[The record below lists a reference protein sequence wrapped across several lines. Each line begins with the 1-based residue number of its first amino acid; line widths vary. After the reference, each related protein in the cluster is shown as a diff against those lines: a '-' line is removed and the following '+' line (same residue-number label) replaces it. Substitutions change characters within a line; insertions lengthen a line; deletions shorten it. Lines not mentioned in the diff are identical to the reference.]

1 MTQHDD
7 SVGLSDEKRE
17 PSRDFYG
24 TFWAKNKDRLL
35 EFDDMEF
42 HATEKQVKK
51 VEARR
56 ESALLEKCAEKKKA
70 ADAWE

>member
-1 MTQHDD
+1 
-7 SVGLSDEKRE
+7 
-17 PSRDFYG
+17 
-24 TFWAKNKDRLL
+24 
-35 EFDDMEF
+35 MEC